1 MKRIEIKL
9 IPRSSERK
17 SQKKQMTREG
27 YIPVEVYG
35 KGVENA
41 HAYMSLKDFSA
52 LPHGETFLIVADLN
66 GDQRVCFL
74 KEVQYGWLG
83 DNPIHID
90 LYDISKVKEID
101 IEVPIEFVGVP
112 EGVSLGGTFEV
123 VLSTL
128 TVRASVESIPDK
140 IVVDVSKLGL
150 GDSLHV
156 RDIQPPANCV
166 ILDNPEEVV
175 AVVLEPEVEETP
187 TEETTTA

>member
-1 MKRIEIKL
+1 MKRIEVKL
-9 IPRSSERK
+9 IPRTSARK
-17 SQKKQMTREG
+17 SDKKRMKREG

-35 KGVENA
+35 KDVENA
-41 HAYMSLKDFSA
+41 HAYMNLKDFLA
-52 LPHGETFLIVADLN
+52 LPHGETFTIVADLN
-66 GDQRVCFL
+66 GEKRVCFL
-74 KEVQYGWLG
+74 KEVQYSWLG
-83 DNPIHID
+83 DDPIHID

-101 IEVPIEFVGVP
+101 IEVPVEFVGIP

-128 TVRASVESIPDK
+128 TVRANVENIPDK

-156 RDIQPPANCV
+156 RDIQPPASCV

-175 AVVLEPEVEETP
+175 AVVLEPETEETP
-187 TEETTTA
+187 TEEAITS

>member
-1 MKRIEIKL
+1 ML
-9 IPRSSERK
+9 F
-17 SQKKQMTREG
+17 EG
-27 YIPVEVYG
+27 
-35 KGVENA
+35 
-41 HAYMSLKDFSA
+41 S
-52 LPHGETFLIVADLN
+52 
-66 GDQRVCFL
+66 
-74 KEVQYGWLG
+74 QYGWLG

-112 EGVSLGGTFEV
+112 EGVALGGTFEV

-128 TVRASVESIPDK
+128 TVRASVENIPDK

-156 RDIQPPANCV
+156 RDIQPPPNCI

-175 AVVLEPEVEETP
+175 AVVLEPEAEETT
-187 TEETTTA
+187 TEETTTT

>member
-1 MKRIEIKL
+1 MKRIEVKL
-9 IPRSSERK
+9 IPRTSARK
-17 SQKKQMTREG
+17 SDKKRMKREG

-35 KGVENA
+35 KDVENA
-41 HAYMSLKDFSA
+41 HAYMNLKDFLA
-52 LPHGETFLIVADLN
+52 LPHGETFMIVADLN
-66 GDQRVCFL
+66 GEKRVCFL
-74 KEVQYGWLG
+74 KEVQYSWLG
-83 DNPIHID
+83 DDPIHID

-101 IEVPIEFVGVP
+101 IEVPVEFVGIP

-128 TVRASVESIPDK
+128 TVRANVENIPDK

-156 RDIQPPANCV
+156 RDIQPPANCI

-175 AVVLEPEVEETP
+175 AVVLEPETEETP
-187 TEETTTA
+187 TEEATTS

>member
-1 MKRIEIKL
+1 ML
-9 IPRSSERK
+9 F
-17 SQKKQMTREG
+17 EG
-27 YIPVEVYG
+27 
-35 KGVENA
+35 
-41 HAYMSLKDFSA
+41 S
-52 LPHGETFLIVADLN
+52 
-66 GDQRVCFL
+66 
-74 KEVQYGWLG
+74 QYGWLG

-101 IEVPIEFVGVP
+101 IEVPVEFVGVP
-112 EGVSLGGTFEV
+112 EGVALGGTFEV
-123 VLSTL
+123 ILSTL

-175 AVVLEPEVEETP
+175 AVVLEPEAEETP

>member
-1 MKRIEIKL
+1 MKRVEVKL
-9 IPRSSERK
+9 LPRGFGRKSERK
-17 SQKKQMTREG
+17 QKRREG
-27 YIPVEVYG
+27 YIPVEIYG

-41 HAYMSLKDFSA
+41 HAYMSLKDFNS
-52 LPHGETFLIVADLN
+52 LPHGEAFLIVAELDKEK
-66 GDQRVCFL
+66 RVCFL

-83 DNPIHID
+83 DNPIHAD

-101 IEVPIEFVGVP
+101 IEVPLEFVGVP
-112 EGVSLGGTFEV
+112 EGVSLGGTFEII
-123 VLSTL
+123 LNTL

-156 RDIQPPANCV
+156 RDIQAPPNCT

-175 AVVLEPEVEETP
+175 AVVLEPEAEEAP
-187 TEETTTA
+187 TEETTT

>member
-123 VLSTL
+123 ALSTL